1 MRRGGSDGRGLEGRL
16 EAGRRRYGPCRRLE
30 GNNEGARRRRA
41 AAGRGERRAS
51 DERDSVSTP
60 HHPRSPS
67 GLVPCSRAR
76 AGSHSTH
83 PCRPPPRS
91 TLPPVRSLSSLL
103 SSPPLPLP
111 LLVRNPHLPL
121 LSTCTDPWTHPDRL
135 GTTRP
140 QPGPHPLGSSTRSRP
155 RTLGLALL
163 LVAAHGRTLRGL
175 PGRRFRLDARRRDLV
190 RQLGRVRQPRRD
202 RVWRRRRA
210 EQLRGDALAQRLRG
224 RRRLRPRPVRRCC
237 PPRVRDRVGLCQ
249 VPRVAGA
256 SVLVVVVPPCPTR
269 D

>member
-1 MRRGGSDGRGLEGRL
+1 MRRGGSGGRGLEGRL

-30 GNNEGARRRRA
+30 ENNEGARRRRA
-41 AAGRGERRAS
+41 AAGRGERAS

-60 HHPRSPS
+60 PHPRSPS

-91 TLPPVRSLSSLL
+91 TLPPVRSLPSLL
-103 SSPPLPLP
+103 SSPPLPSP
-111 LLVRNPHLPL
+111 RSQPPTSPS
-121 LSTCTDPWTHPDRL
+121 STCTDLWTHLDRL

-224 RRRLRPRPVRRCC
+224 RRRLRPRPVRRCR

-256 SVLVVVVPPCPTR
+256 SVVLVVVPPCPAR